1 MNGHRLRALAV
12 LIVLTLC
19 AVLGRWMQPTDYL
32 VNHETKLDLEKIF
45 PSRFGSWTV
54 DTNQPAAIVSP
65 DVQAMLDELYN
76 QVLTRTYVDDQG
88 NRIMLSVAYGG
99 DQSDATRAHR
109 PDICYPA
116 QGFEILDSGD
126 AHVDLPQQTLRVRHM
141 TARLGARVEPV
152 TFWFV
157 VGDHVAVSGQDQKL
171 AELRYSLRGM
181 IADGMLVRVS
191 SIDRDTDAAYALQA
205 RFIQQLQ
212 GAFDAAWVPRVFG
225 GHAAN

>member
-1 MNGHRLRALAV
+1 MTRHRLRALAV
-12 LIVLTLC
+12 LIVLSLC

-32 VNHETKLDLEKIF
+32 VNHEAKIELEKIF
-45 PSRFGSWTV
+45 PSKFGNWAI
-54 DTNQPAAIVSP
+54 DTNQPAGIVSP
-65 DVQAMLDELYN
+65 DVQAMLDELYK

-109 PDICYPA
+109 PDVCYPA
-116 QGFEILDSGD
+116 QGFEILDSAD
-126 AHVDLPQQTLRVRHM
+126 AHVELPQRILPVRHM
-141 TARLGARVEPV
+141 TARLGGRIEPV

-157 VGDHVAVSGQDQKL
+157 VGDHVAVSGQDQKF

-191 SIDRDTDAAYALQA
+191 SIDRDTGAAYALQA

-225 GHAAN
+225 AVATK

>member
-1 MNGHRLRALAV
+1 MTGHRIRALVV
-12 LIVLTLC
+12 LVVLTSFALLGLC
-19 AVLGRWMQPTDYL
+19 MLPTESL
-32 VNHETKLDLEKIF
+32 ASQQEKIELEKVF
-45 PSRFGSWTV
+45 PSKFGEWRIDV
-54 DTNQPAAIVSP
+54 NQPASIVSP

-116 QGFEILDSGD
+116 QGFEILDSQD
-126 AHVDLPQQTLRVRHM
+126 AQVDLFNRVLPVRHM
-141 TARLGARVEPV
+141 TARLGPRVEPV

-157 VGDHVAVSGQDQKL
+157 VGDRVALSGQDQKF
-171 AELRYSLRGM
+171 AELRYSLRGV

-191 SIDRDTDAAYALQA
+191 SIDRDTDAAYAMQA
-205 RFIQQLQ
+205 RFIKQMRE
-212 GAFDAAWVPRVFG
+212 AFDPNWAPRVFG
-225 GHAAN
+225 AVPTH